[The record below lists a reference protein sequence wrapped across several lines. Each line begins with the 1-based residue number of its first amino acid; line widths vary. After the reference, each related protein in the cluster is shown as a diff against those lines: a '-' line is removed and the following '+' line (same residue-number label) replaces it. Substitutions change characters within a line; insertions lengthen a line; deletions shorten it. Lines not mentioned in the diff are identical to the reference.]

1 MDAQREADKGREGM
15 CQDMEGRRFS
25 PQPEG
30 EHGARWRGPWVS
42 ENRLLERVLIMDGMQ
57 AFGLIGAGLFV
68 LGTGILGG
76 WIIGTAARD
85 IWAEMRRQDRD
96 EN

>member
-1 MDAQREADKGREGM
+1 
-15 CQDMEGRRFS
+15 
-25 PQPEG
+25 
-30 EHGARWRGPWVS
+30 
-42 ENRLLERVLIMDGMQ
+42 MDGMQ

-76 WIIGTAARD
+76 WIIGPAALD
-85 IWAEMRRQDRD
+85 IWAEMRRQDED

>member
-1 MDAQREADKGREGM
+1 
-15 CQDMEGRRFS
+15 
-25 PQPEG
+25 
-30 EHGARWRGPWVS
+30 
-42 ENRLLERVLIMDGMQ
+42 MDGMQ
-57 AFGLIGAGLFV
+57 ACGLIVSGLFV

-85 IWAEMRRQDRD
+85 IWAEMRRQDEDED